1 MVLRRRVGP
10 EFSEGSA
17 MRANCAFPPSPRAHD
32 LVPSVDIRI
41 IRGKWSIAHIT
52 SAAAGTNRTTDGE

>member
-10 EFSEGSA
+10 EFSESSA

-32 LVPSVDIRI
+32 MVPSVNSRS
-41 IRGKWSIAHIT
+41 IRGNWSIAHIA
-52 SAAAGTNRTTDGE
+52 SAAAGTNRRADGE